1 MISDSR
7 FKEFAAGFL
16 SPLRALAL
24 LPDHPK
30 LFALFLLP
38 MLITV
43 SVVALAIYGVL
54 IGTWS
59 AAQGLLLTWLGS
71 SFSGIAS
78 GLLAVLAALMLA
90 YFAILFLNL
99 LIEFVASPFSDVLS
113 EAVEGAVRPSPGK
126 APSSAVL
133 SVIWLD
139 FRKTILISMFTLLL
153 LILSLIPLGQLVVI
167 PALALLRT
175 LTFIAYPQNRR
186 GHGIFESLGWIGA
199 NLPRALGFG
208 LASLILFSTPV
219 INLFALPIS
228 VIAGTLVYLKK

>member
-1 MISDSR
+1 MISDSK

-16 SPLRALAL
+16 SPVRALAL

-30 LFALFLLP
+30 LFGLFVLP

-43 SVVALAIYGVL
+43 SVIAVAIYGIL

-59 AAQGLLLTWLGS
+59 AVQGILLTWLGS

-78 GLLAVLAALMLA
+78 GVVAVLAALMLA

-99 LIEFVASPFSDVLS
+99 LIEFVASPFNDLLS
-113 EAVEGAVRPSPGK
+113 ESVEAALKKQAGPP
-126 APSSAVL
+126 APVL

-139 FRKTILISMFTLLL
+139 FRKTLLIAVLTLLL
-153 LILSLIPLGQLVVI
+153 LILSLIPLGQIAVI

-175 LTFIAYPQNRR
+175 LTFITYPQNRR

-199 NLPRALGFG
+199 NFPRALGFG

-219 INLFALPIS
+219 INLFALPLS

>member
-1 MISDSR
+1 LISDSK

-30 LFALFLLP
+30 LFGLFVLP

-43 SVVALAIYGVL
+43 SVVAVAIYGIL

-59 AAQGLLLTWLGS
+59 AVQGILLTWLGS

-78 GLLAVLAALMLA
+78 GVVAALAALMLA

-99 LIEFVASPFSDVLS
+99 LIEFVASPFNDFLS
-113 EAVEGAVRPSPGK
+113 EAVEGAVKTSSRDTPS
-126 APSSAVL
+126 APMV

-139 FRKTILISMFTLLL
+139 FRKTILISALTLLL
-153 LILSLIPLGQLVVI
+153 LVLSLIPLGQIAVI

-175 LTFIAYPQNRR
+175 LTFITYPQNRR
-186 GHGIFESLGWIGA
+186 GHGIFESVGWIGA
-199 NLPRALGFG
+199 NFPRALGFG

-219 INLFALPIS
+219 INLFALPLS